1 MLVTTLAGGVLS
13 LISLWYRRWGG
24 LVEMYLAMLGLVP
37 ASGRAAVSPD
47 GSTASISDRS
57 TTLPYGVAIAA
68 GGIAIILELAK
79 L

>member
-1 MLVTTLAGGVLS
+1 
-13 LISLWYRRWGG
+13 
-24 LVEMYLAMLGLVP
+24 MYLAMLGLVP

-57 TTLPYGVAIAA
+57 TTLPYGVDIAA